1 MYRGS
6 YCSPLLKSV
15 KTVEMTLDDLNEV
28 LEIEQCSFPTP
39 WSKELFLKELH
50 SESSKIFLA
59 KSNFLGKQRVLGY
72 ISIWF
77 VNEEVHILNLACHP
91 NFRRSGVAKS
101 LIEYSLSFSFQI
113 GARRV
118 FLDVRETNHAALS
131 LYKKYGFKP
140 IGIRKGY
147 YSDTQEDAIVMVLEM
162 ESKSLFKNFFTS
174 CPVADKGRH

>member
-1 MYRGS
+1 VYQES
-6 YCSPLLKSV
+6 SCLPHLKSV
-15 KTVEMTLDDLNEV
+15 GIVEMTPDDLNEV
-28 LEIEQCSFPTP
+28 LEIEKSSFPTP

-50 SESSKIFLA
+50 SKSSKIFLA
-59 KSNFLGKQRVLGY
+59 KSNYQKKQRVLGY
-72 ISIWF
+72 IAIWF
-77 VNEEVHILNLACHP
+77 VNEEVHILNLASHP

-140 IGIRKGY
+140 VGIRKGY
-147 YSDTQEDAIVMVLEM
+147 YSDTQEDAIVMLLEM
-162 ESKSLFKNFFTS
+162 KSNHYFTS
-174 CPVADKGRH
+174 